1 MPYVTQ
7 WVEVGRKKG
16 KSRKVKT
23 WVPCSGNAKT
33 KTGTPA
39 GVGGTFGA
47 RVPLAMFAGSLAI
60 RKVQP
65 LRSTRMVETLKREPK
80 PTRGRQRGLT
90 LPTAKIMHSWISLPK
105 ESVKAPSVFR
115 SLLHFLWGCFKEI

>member
-1 MPYVTQ
+1 MSLSGSR
-7 WVEVGRKKG
+7 WGGRRVKAG
-16 KSRKVKT
+16 KSRLGSL
-23 WVPCSGNAKT
+23 VPGNAKT

-90 LPTAKIMHSWISLPK
+90 LPTAKMMHSWISLPK